1 MESPVSMRT
10 MANPSEAATPRES
23 VCSKARPPMAP
34 SVISDT
40 CSLSTWTA
48 GSARTMKKPI
58 SIASGTS
65 SQLSESAASLLPS
78 A

>member
-1 MESPVSMRT
+1 
-10 MANPSEAATPRES
+10 MASPSEAATPRES
-23 VCSKARPPMAP
+23 VYSIVRLPITP

-40 CSLSTWTA
+40 CSLSTCTA

-58 SIASGTS
+58 SIARGTMT
-65 SQLSESAASLLPS
+65 QLAESAANRPPR